1 LGTWEKNKTGF
12 GGCYQEAER
21 GCGEGMGREDAERG
35 CGERM
40 RREDADGRRG
50 GVGRR
55 AVVLKVGGCVEGGR

>member
-1 LGTWEKNKTGF
+1 M
-12 GGCYQEAER
+12 A
-21 GCGEGMGREDAERG
+21 REDAERG
-35 CGERM
+35 WGERM